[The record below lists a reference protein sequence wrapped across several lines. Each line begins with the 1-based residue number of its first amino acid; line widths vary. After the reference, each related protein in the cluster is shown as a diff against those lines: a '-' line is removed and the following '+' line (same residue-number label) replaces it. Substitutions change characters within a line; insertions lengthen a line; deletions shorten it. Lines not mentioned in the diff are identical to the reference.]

1 MPGIRI
7 AWLPGVVLGVAV
19 WLCAADVVSAQ
30 TAGCVLAADRRGPDQ
45 ILRCGDRLTIH
56 AAAQAQYR
64 LTGQQGKEPPTAVEL
79 ESGAVMIEFAP
90 GGARRN
96 FQILTPHAIAA
107 VRGTRWAVEVT
118 AEKTSTLVI
127 SGAVE
132 VKRRQ
137 SQQAAILHAGEGA
150 DVSPGMGPIEV
161 KRWKKER
168 VRALLARFG
177 R

>member
-1 MPGIRI
+1 MRI
-7 AWLPGVVLGVAV
+7 AWLLGTVLGVV
-19 WLCAADVVSAQ
+19 VCLGAADIVSAQ
-30 TAGCVLAADRRGPDQ
+30 TAGCVLAADHHGPDK
-45 ILRCGDRLTIH
+45 ILRCGGQLTIH
-56 AAAQAQYR
+56 SAAQTQYR
-64 LTGQQGKEPPTAVEL
+64 LTGQQGNEPPTGVEL
-79 ESGAVMIEFAP
+79 DSGAVMIEFVP
-90 GGARRN
+90 GEARRN

-127 SGAVE
+127 SGAVV

-137 SQQAAILHAGEGA
+137 SEQAAILHAGEGA
-150 DVSPGMGPIEV
+150 DVSPGTAPIEV

-168 VRALLARFG
+168 VRALLARFS